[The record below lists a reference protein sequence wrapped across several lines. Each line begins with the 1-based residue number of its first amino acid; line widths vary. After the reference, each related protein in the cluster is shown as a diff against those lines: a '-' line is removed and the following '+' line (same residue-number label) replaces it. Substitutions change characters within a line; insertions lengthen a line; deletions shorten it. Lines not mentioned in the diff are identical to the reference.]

1 MKKTSLT
8 TWLLL
13 LVIASATLLIEGA
26 ILQSLQL
33 QNKTINNL
41 TKQLT
46 QSPVAFCLASP
57 LTGEKVA
64 LRSVNLPLYAEAK
77 RLTFDGGNWVRY
89 RLSAENIEVA
99 KFYAHVLTNQ
109 CWQPISLSQSKLIF
123 SKNQNQL
130 YIALDKN
137 PLSSKLTVTYLYQ
150 PAQTIKVLGLK
161 LAQDTT
167 TPPPSDSSTTP
178 PPSDSGTPPPPPSD
192 QTQLTPPTGDQNT
205 QPQPPM
211 PTQPYQPPTSGQPG
225 STCRVNGVEMP
236 GSCEKYNQGPIG
248 SEGQQ
253 MMSQQGPSEEEIQK
267 MDEQRFRDMK
277 RGLSQFT
284 KGVKSMKKSIT
295 RVKTAIN
302 KCGVNLPEEL
312 TSAMANVD
320 NLIGKIESAK
330 TADELD
336 EMVGDIE
343 DIGAVM
349 QDWGP
354 RMGDLHRLCQ
364 MIKQAGKDQKQ
375 LERSLKRAEARD
387 KANKK
392 LDLTEILAN
401 FKNDISNLGQVLAE
415 VKELAK
421 TDAESA
427 LEKLEDDFY
436 GQMDNVRNNERAID
450 MVFNI
455 TQGIRD
461 VNREIKNIEKQ
472 INNLKRKK
480 IDISEAQELLAQLK
494 SQVQELQVLIKGS
507 FDPDDLIDQVEAAFD
522 IREQLQDLMQ
532 QLGASPQMMPQI
544 QGSKGY
550 NVQINL
556 PEAFKKQGPDE
567 EENLQPTNPVPTTP
581 VPTNPRGGNEPG

>member
-8 TWLLL
+8 TWLMLL
-13 LVIASATLLIEGA
+13 FIAFATLLIEGA

-33 QNKTINNL
+33 QNKTIYQL
-41 TKQLT
+41 TKQLA
-46 QSPVAFCLASP
+46 QSPTVFCIANSLS
-57 LTGEKVA
+57 GEKVA
-64 LRSVNLPLYAEAK
+64 LRSIDLPLYDGAK

-89 RLSAENIEVA
+89 RLSADNIEVA

-137 PLSSKLTVTYLYQ
+137 PLSNKLTVTYLYQ
-150 PAQTIKVLGLK
+150 PAQTVKVLGLK

-167 TPPPSDSSTTP
+167 TTP
-178 PPSDSGTPPPPPSD
+178 PPSGSGATLPPPSD
-192 QTQLTPPTGDQNT
+192 QTQPLPPTGDQNT

-236 GSCEKYNQGPIG
+236 GSCEKYNQGPTG
-248 SEGQQ
+248 RP
-253 MMSQQGPSEEEIQK
+253 GPSEEEIKK
-267 MDEQRFRDMK
+267 MDERRFQDMK

-295 RVKTAIN
+295 RVKTAVN

-320 NLIGKIESAK
+320 NLIGRIESAK

-336 EMVGDIE
+336 EIVGDIE

-387 KANKK
+387 RANKK
-392 LDLTEILAN
+392 LDLTKILAN
-401 FKNDISNLGQVLAE
+401 FKNDIANLSQVLAE
-415 VKELAK
+415 VRELAK

-455 TQGIRD
+455 ARGIRD
-461 VNREIKNIEKQ
+461 ANREIRNIEKQ

-480 IDISEAQELLAQLK
+480 VDISEAQELLAQLK

-507 FDPDDLIDQVEAAFD
+507 FDPDDLIDQVEAAFK

-532 QLGASPQMMPQI
+532 QLGVGPQMMPQI
-544 QGSKGY
+544 QGTKGY
-550 NVQINL
+550 NIQINL
-556 PEAFKKQGPDE
+556 PEAFKKQGLDE
-567 EENLQPTNPVPTTP
+567 EENLQPTNPVPT
-581 VPTNPRGGNEPG
+581 NPSGGNEPG